1 MQIRSQSLLA
11 MMMFGVCIAIG
22 LVAGAARREAID
34 WFAHDGSTS
43 SARLQLAFQSRP
55 HVMRI
60 RNLTAD
66 TWSACV
72 VTLDGGYV
80 SPSVAIGPRSLTTIP
95 YKVFATGGD
104 ALNDADGFGR
114 AFQSTAVECADA
126 GQRREFAVL
135 R

>member
-1 MQIRSQSLLA
+1 MRIRSQSALA
-11 MMMFGVCIAIG
+11 MMMLATCVVIG
-22 LVAGAARREAID
+22 LMADEARREAIG
-34 WFAHDGSTS
+34 WFARDGGAS
-43 SARLQLAFQSRP
+43 SSRLQLAFQSWP

-80 SPSVAIGPRSLTTIP
+80 SPSVPIGPGSVTNIP

-104 ALNDADGFGR
+104 ALNDVDGFGR
-114 AFQSTAVECADA
+114 AFRSTAVECADA
-126 GQRREFAVL
+126 GQRREFSVL

>member
-1 MQIRSQSLLA
+1 
-11 MMMFGVCIAIG
+11 MMMFGVCAGIG
-22 LVAGAARREAID
+22 VTADAARREAMG
-34 WFAHDGSTS
+34 WFASNRNPS

-55 HVMRI
+55 HVVQI

-72 VTLDGGYV
+72 ITLDGGYV
-80 SPSVAIGPRSLTTIP
+80 SPPVPIGPRSVTTIP
-95 YKVFATGGD
+95 YKVFASAGD
-104 ALNDADGFGR
+104 ALNDVDGFGR

-126 GQRREFAVL
+126 RQRREFAVL

>member
-1 MQIRSQSLLA
+1 MQIRSQSVLA
-11 MMMFGVCIAIG
+11 MMMFGVCIGIG
-22 LVAGAARREAID
+22 LMADATRREAIE
-34 WFAHDGSTS
+34 WFARDSSTT

-80 SPSVAIGPRSLTTIP
+80 SPSVPIGPLSLTTIP
-95 YKVFATGGD
+95 YKVFATRGD

-114 AFQSTAVECADA
+114 AFRSAAVECADA

>member
-1 MQIRSQSLLA
+1 MRIRSQPVLA
-11 MMMFGVCIAIG
+11 MMMFGVCVGIG
-22 LVAGAARREAID
+22 VMADAARREAIE
-34 WFAHDGSTS
+34 WFARDSTS

-66 TWSACV
+66 TWTACV
-72 VTLDGGYV
+72 ITLDGGYV
-80 SPSVAIGPRSLTTIP
+80 SPSVPIGPRSLTTIP

-126 GQRREFAVL
+126 RQRREFAVL

>member
-1 MQIRSQSLLA
+1 MRIRSQSVLA
-11 MMMFGVCIAIG
+11 MLMFAVCVGIGVMAD
-22 LVAGAARREAID
+22 AARRGAIEWVARD
-34 WFAHDGSTS
+34 SSTS
-43 SARLQLAFQSRP
+43 SARLQLSFQSRP

-60 RNLTAD
+60 RNLTSE
-66 TWSACV
+66 TWPACV
-72 VTLDGGYV
+72 ITLDGGYV
-80 SPSVAIGPRSLTTIP
+80 SPSVPIGPLSLTTIP

-114 AFQSTAVECADA
+114 AFRSTAVECADA

>member
-1 MQIRSQSLLA
+1 MRIRSQSAVA
-11 MMMFGVCIAIG
+11 MMMLATCVAIG
-22 LVAGAARREAID
+22 LAADEGRREAIG
-34 WFAHDGSTS
+34 WFARGSGAS
-43 SARLQLAFQSRP
+43 SSRLQLAFQSRP

-80 SPSVAIGPRSLTTIP
+80 SPSLPIGPGSVTTIP
-95 YKVFATGGD
+95 YKVFATRSD

-114 AFQSTAVECADA
+114 AFRSAAIECADS
-126 GQRREFAVL
+126 GQRREIAVL

>member
-1 MQIRSQSLLA
+1 MRIRSQSVLA
-11 MMMFGVCIAIG
+11 MMMFGVCVGIG
-22 LVAGAARREAID
+22 VTADAARREAIE
-34 WFAHDGSTS
+34 WFARNSHS
-43 SARLQLAFQSRP
+43 SPARLQLAFQSRP
-55 HVMRI
+55 HVVQI

-72 VTLDGGYV
+72 ITLDGGYV
-80 SPSVAIGPRSLTTIP
+80 SPSVPIGPRSLTTIP

-104 ALNDADGFGR
+104 ALNDVDGFGR

-126 GQRREFAVL
+126 RHRREFAVL